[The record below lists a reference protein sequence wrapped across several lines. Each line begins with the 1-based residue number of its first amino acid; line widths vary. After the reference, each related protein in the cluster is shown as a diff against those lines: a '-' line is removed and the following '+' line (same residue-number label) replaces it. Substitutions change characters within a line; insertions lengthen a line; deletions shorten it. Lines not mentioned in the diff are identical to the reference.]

1 MPFHAKNV
9 SFCTLSLKYSDKKI
23 MLCKL
28 WGKVTSVFVYNNS
41 GRKKSQFWEKK

>member
-9 SFCTLSLKYSDKKI
+9 SFCTLSLKYSDKI

-41 GRKKSQFWEKK
+41 GRKKVHVGKKK